1 MALRHLKHENPR
13 YTVPVLITKL
23 FQMNTLA
30 PDARIN
36 RSTVYRFIRVEGLN
50 ELKKVETVDRRKY
63 EASFSNEIWQCDVM
77 HGPMVVCEDK
87 QRKSYLLAFLDDHSR
102 LIVHALFYLDETAD
116 TLKRALKEAVQ
127 TRGLPSTFY
136 VDNGACYRARQLE
149 LVTARLGIKLVHAKP
164 YKPQGKG
171 KIERWFQTVQK
182 DFMQVN
188 STEGL
193 SLPALNERLS
203 SWVDGYNERVHSST
217 ETTPMSRYRKDLGL
231 VRPAPPDLINYF
243 REIEFRRVRK
253 DRTIQLFGRYFEVPA
268 YLIDK
273 KIELRFHRETP
284 EEVEIFFEERS
295 YGPAVKV
302 DVHLNARI
310 GRESTKKQVEELL
323 FDEVLSERVSP
334 PVSSGLFWSAGE
346 DESHV

>member
-1 MALRHLKHENPR
+1 MSELTRDERDQIATFRFGVISEFVTGVRLHYGERERLLREKTSRIYEIPGSSRTRLSRSVIMSWIARYKKAGFRLEGLYPTKRKDLGGFRSLSPEVRMALRHLKHENPR

-63 EASFSNEIWQCDVM
+63 EASFSNEIRQCDVM

-149 LVTARLGIKLVHAKP
+149 LVTARLGITRPLREKHP
-164 YKPQGKG
+164 Y
-171 KIERWFQTVQK
+171 R
-182 DFMQVN
+182 
-188 STEGL
+188 
-193 SLPALNERLS
+193 RLS
-203 SWVDGYNERVHSST
+203 
-217 ETTPMSRYRKDLGL
+217 
-231 VRPAPPDLINYF
+231 
-243 REIEFRRVRK
+243 
-253 DRTIQLFGRYFEVPA
+253 
-268 YLIDK
+268 
-273 KIELRFHRETP
+273 
-284 EEVEIFFEERS
+284 
-295 YGPAVKV
+295 
-302 DVHLNARI
+302 
-310 GRESTKKQVEELL
+310 
-323 FDEVLSERVSP
+323 
-334 PVSSGLFWSAGE
+334 
-346 DESHV
+346 